1 MKILFDQSGKPIS
14 QGRITERLN
23 NFPTS
28 YAKTVQDIINRSQN
42 GMTQNIYFENVAQL
56 MPSFLMTRKGPFNG
70 IKYEQGIVQDP
81 NGKIS
86 DTWSAIGIN
95 VAGLKNIL
103 LQQHHIN
110 RKRIISDT
118 IDALRGSIISD
129 LRKMFNMLL
138 PICMG
143 KATNGRVAASKILF
157 AVLPE
162 AALPVDTAM
171 WNKLFNTID
180 YGDIITMMSTEIMA
194 WENQTGIKL
203 DTCDSSGNLTLPAI
217 YNVMA
222 MKARP

>member
-1 MKILFDQSGKPIS
+1 MKILFDQSGKPIT
-14 QGRITERLN
+14 QGIITDSLN
-23 NFPTS
+23 DFPLR

-42 GMTQNIYFENVAQL
+42 GMTQKIYFENVAQL

-86 DTWSAIGIN
+86 DTWSVIGNN

-110 RKRIISDT
+110 RERIISDT
-118 IDALRGSIISD
+118 IDALRGLIISN
-129 LRKMFNMLL
+129 LRQMFNMLL

-143 KATNGRVAASKILF
+143 KVTNGRVAASKILF

-162 AALPVDTAM
+162 VALPVDTAM
-171 WNKLFNTID
+171 WKKLFNAID
-180 YGDIITMMSTEIMA
+180 YGNIITMMSKEIKA
-194 WENQTGIKL
+194 WENQTTLKL
-203 DTCDSSGNLTLPAI
+203 DLCDPLGNLTLPAI